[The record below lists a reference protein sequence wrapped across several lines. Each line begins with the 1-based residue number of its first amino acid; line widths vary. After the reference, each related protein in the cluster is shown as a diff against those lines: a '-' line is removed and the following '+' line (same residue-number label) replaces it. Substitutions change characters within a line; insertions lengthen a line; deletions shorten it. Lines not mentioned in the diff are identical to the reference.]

1 MRKAWVFL
9 LGATLVAGCA
19 MSPPSPPPPKPAK
32 PPAAIPVLIG
42 TPASQPLTPQLQ
54 ALQGESQDRQVL
66 ARFSVLP
73 DGSVH
78 KPRAIFTLLTP
89 ADTATALDALRQWR
103 FKPAMNGS
111 KPVAREFMYPLFFG
125 PHAAQDRTQF
135 FCRNQR
141 LIYQPDSS
149 CEIVRFG
156 HWRIFRMDPVYPAN
170 LLDQHLAGSVTL
182 SFDVDSRGRV
192 QNPKVVS
199 ATPPGAFDAAALAAV
214 RQWYFEPL
222 HEQKDPTPKQHVTVT
237 VKFTPPPAASG
248 VKIGPLAPAQP
259 PKR

>member
-9 LGATLVAGCA
+9 LGVTLLAACATPA
-19 MSPPSPPPPKPAK
+19 PPKPAK
-32 PPAAIPVLIG
+32 PPAATPPVLIG
-42 TPASQPLTPQLQ
+42 TPTRQPLTPQLQ
-54 ALQGESQDRQVL
+54 TLQGASEDRQILV
-66 ARFSVLP
+66 RFSVLP
-73 DGSVH
+73 DGSVQDLH
-78 KPRAIFTLLTP
+78 AIFTLLTP
-89 ADTATALDALRQWR
+89 AETATALDALQQWR
-103 FKPAMNGS
+103 FKPAVDGG

-125 PHAAQDRTQF
+125 PDAAQDRTRF
-135 FCRNQR
+135 FCRNQA

-182 SFDVDSRGRV
+182 SFDVDSHGRV

-199 ATPPGAFDAAALAAV
+199 ASPPGAFDAAALAAV

-222 HEQKDPTPKQHVTVT
+222 HEQKDPTPEQHVTVT
-237 VKFTPPPAASG
+237 VKFTPPPAAPG
-248 VKIGPLAPAQP
+248 AKTDAPAAGTQP
-259 PKR
+259 QR